1 MKILVVGGDG
11 LIGGAVRAQLMW
23 QLKEKDADELIVTT
37 RRPGRANGKNVF
49 YLDLAKPPM
58 ELPKD
63 VSLVFLCAGINGF
76 RECAISLSWRTNVD
90 GVLEVAERLSADLD
104 AFVVYISTSAVE
116 WSCEPYALQRQAVEQ
131 GLRAVCYR
139 RAIIRPEKVTPE
151 NVIGFAQYVVDIG
164 LHHHMGL
171 HRWVA

>member
-1 MKILVVGGDG
+1 MKIMVVGGDG
-11 LIGGAVRAQLMW
+11 LIGGAVSAQLMW
-23 QLKEKDADELIVTT
+23 QHKEGDDLIMTT
-37 RRPGRANGKNVF
+37 RKPGRANGKDIL
-49 YLDLAKPPM
+49 YLDLVTPPM
-58 ELPKD
+58 ELPKGVD
-63 VSLVFLCAGINGF
+63 LVFLCAGINGF

-139 RAIIRPEKVTPE
+139 RAIIRPEKVLHA
-151 NVIGFAQYVVDIG
+151 NVIDFAKYVVDIG
-164 LHHHMGL
+164 LSQRAGL
-171 HRWVA
+171 HHWVA